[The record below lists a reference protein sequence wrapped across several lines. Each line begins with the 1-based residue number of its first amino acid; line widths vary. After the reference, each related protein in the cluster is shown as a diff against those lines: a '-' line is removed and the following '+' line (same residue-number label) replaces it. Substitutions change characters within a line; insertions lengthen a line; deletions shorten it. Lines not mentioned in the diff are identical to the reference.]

1 MKSYRIYIQIHK
13 IMRLYLLLLFSV
25 ISFSSASAQ
34 TTTAPNKLDS
44 NGKKDGLWNGFFDNS
59 KVVKYEGTFRNGVET
74 GVFTFYNNNP
84 AHTVMA
90 TRDFSKQPNA
100 AYTIF
105 YDDLKNKVS
114 EGNVVNKLYEGLW
127 KYYHRNSKEIMTMEN
142 YKKGKLN
149 GKRTVFYKDGKV
161 AEEAVYVDGKRHGAY
176 KKISG
181 NGIVLEESNYQN
193 GELHGSAVYKD
204 PDGNVVAKGNYKND
218 QKFGT
223 WQFFENGKLVSKEKY
238 PLNGESGKPKGK

>member
-1 MKSYRIYIQIHK
+1 MKR
-13 IMRLYLLLLFSV
+13 YLVLFFSIFAMTTLLGQNSP
-25 ISFSSASAQ
+25 
-34 TTTAPNKLDS
+34 APNKLDS
-44 NGKKDGLWNGFFDNS
+44 NGKKHGQWSGFFDNS
-59 KVVKYEGTFRNGVET
+59 KVIKYEGTFNHGVET
-74 GVFTFYNNNP
+74 GVFTFYNDNP

-114 EGNVVNKLYEGLW
+114 EGNVVNRVYEGLW
-127 KYYHRNSKEIMTMEN
+127 KYYHRNSKEIMTTEN
-142 YKKGKLN
+142 YKKGVLN

-161 AEEAVYVDGKRHGAY
+161 AEEVNYVEGKKNGLY

-181 NGIVLEESNYQN
+181 NGIVLEEANYLA
-193 GELHGSAVYKD
+193 GELQGAAVYKD
-204 PDGNVVAKGNYKND
+204 PDGNVVAKGNYKKD
-218 QKFGT
+218 QKWGT

-238 PLNGESGKPKGK
+238 PLNGQKGKPKDK